1 MISFRLIKQEY
12 LAIKLGLKNN
22 YIKDITI
29 EYFDFANNSFIQIND
44 FFSNLYYS
52 FLMRLEN
59 YEELINELKRKI

>member
-22 YIKDITI
+22 YIKDITV
-29 EYFDFANNSFIQIND
+29 EYFDFVNNSFIQIND